1 VIFNEPDKMEVN
13 SSLIYGMV
21 FNIWCPKKSLQ
32 NVLLHLYN
40 VLLHLYNYDESQNLS
55 LYLYD
60 YDESKVI
67 VYDEIEVKES

>member
-1 VIFNEPDKMEVN
+1 
-13 SSLIYGMV
+13 MV
-21 FNIWCPKKSLQ
+21 FNICCPKKGLQ
-32 NVLLHLYN
+32 N

-67 VYDEIEVKES
+67 VYDEKE